1 MTSLL
6 SLVLKLATTFLI
18 IAKLGDCQFE
28 WIVYDRIDE
37 IMEKMNAVTSEN
49 CHQKQ
54 PSELQLI
61 DDVVHQPPTINLLKT
76 GIILAN
82 RTQLLH
88 TRNVAHKNAILYS
101 FQLQNLFDFDQPGL
115 MYYYLHSA
123 ADITGARAYLNQ
135 SGIIYDTDK
144 AYAHWYKNYFN
155 KTVPRYSKL
164 LIKYFQVILTFF

>member
-1 MTSLL
+1 MPSLL
-6 SLVLKLATTFLI
+6 GVCLKLTISLI
-18 IAKLGDCQFE
+18 LVTHLCDCQFE

-37 IMEKMNAVTSEN
+37 IMEKMNADTADN
-49 CHQKQ
+49 WHQKQ

-61 DDVVHQPPTINLLKT
+61 DDVVHEPPTISLLKT

-115 MYYYLHSA
+115 MYYYLHAA
-123 ADITGARAYLNQ
+123 ADISGARAYLNQ

-144 AYAHWYKNYFN
+144 AYAHWYVCLKGNM
-155 KTVPRYSKL
+155 
-164 LIKYFQVILTFF
+164 